1 MPNMIVITPD
11 RNVHSTDFKGA
22 FEPESLAFM
31 QVVPGRHKLIKFDAS
46 KSMATRRRDVF
57 AELEA
62 LKGGNFHGLA
72 CFCHGWSN
80 GIQAG
85 VRTGDAHDLAW
96 LISLAVKD
104 NVGVDASNVLHVP
117 LYCCSTAAATD
128 TPEAASET
136 GGDGG
141 FADALRDAFCSVGR
155 PWVRVYA
162 HTTAGHTT
170 RNPQVRVFEGKG
182 SPVGM
187 AGGEVLVRQP
197 PPKNP
202 LWPIWRDALASK
214 APFDKGGFTGPR
226 AFVAGTRGTP
236 APLERKHLRFAAP
249 FMTIAELHGVLVP
262 DGVV

>member
-22 FEPESLAFM
+22 FEPESLTFM

-46 KSMATRRRDVF
+46 KGMPTRQRQVF
-57 AELEA
+57 DELEA
-62 LKGGNFHGLA
+62 CKGADYSGVA
-72 CFCHGWSN
+72 CFCHGWHN

-85 VRTGDAHDLAW
+85 IRTADIPQFVR
-96 LISLAVKD
+96 LICAATK
-104 NVGVDASNVLHVP
+104 NGVDAKDVLYVP
-117 LYCCSTAAATD
+117 LYCCSTAASTD

-141 FADALRDAFCSVGR
+141 FADTLRDVFCAQSK

-170 RNPQVRVFEGKG
+170 RNPQARVFEGKG
-182 SPVGM
+182 SPIGM
-187 AGGEVLVRQP
+187 VGGEALVRQP

-202 LWPIWRDALASK
+202 LWPIWRDALMSK
-214 APFDKGGFTGPR
+214 SPFDRGTMTAPR
-226 AFVAGTRGTP
+226 AFVAGTRGVP
-236 APLERKHLRFAAP
+236 GPMDREHLRFAAP
-249 FMTIAELHGVLVP
+249 FMTIAELHGALVP